1 MKKVYSTPAVRCKS
15 ILAELTFLGSALAD
29 FDENTIYDEEGGQ

>member
-1 MKKVYSTPAVRCKS
+1 MKKVYFTPAVRCKS
-15 ILAELTFLGSALAD
+15 MRPEHTFLASALAD